1 MKADRTVRMLK
12 TVPPLQVDFTAG
24 ADPVIGTIA
33 GEAQSGWTLEFA
45 FDDPLQQFA
54 NLTWEDTIDISG
66 ISAADLS
73 LINQGAAVAR
83 CRLPQCGFPEVASV
97 VYTTYVSVN
106 PIRGTFTE
114 RLFYGNSLNTPG
126 EAQDWFLA
134 TSQTYARDSTGA
146 GYMHKISE
154 NNWGTGGIASSTKL
168 FVKCFVQ
175 VIRIATYLPG
185 DPRTVPPTPSAYA
198 ALLGT
203 PSAIA
208 IPPTTIGLMAVTAE
222 MDAVQTAAAIYRGN
236 DLQQSYDNP

>member
-1 MKADRTVRMLK
+1 MKADKTIRLLK

-24 ADPVIGTIA
+24 QNPTIGTIV
-33 GEAQSGWTLEFA
+33 GETQSGWTLDSA

-54 NLTWEDTIDISG
+54 NLTYEDEIDISG

-73 LINQGAAVAR
+73 LINQGGALAIP
-83 CRLPQCGFPEVASV
+83 RLPQCGFPEVGSV
-97 VYTTYVSVN
+97 VFTTYVSVN

-126 EAQDWFLA
+126 ESQDWFLA

-146 GYMHKISE
+146 GYMSKISE
-154 NNWGTGGIASSTKL
+154 NNWGTGGIASSTRL

-175 VIRIATYLPG
+175 VIRIASFLPA
-185 DPRTVPPTPSAYA
+185 VPPAVSGYAPLLATPA
-198 ALLGT
+198 AV
-203 PSAIA
+203 A
-208 IPPTTIGLMAVTAE
+208 IPPTTIGMMAITAE

-236 DLQQSYDNP
+236 DLQQSYDES

>member
-1 MKADRTVRMLK
+1 MKADKTVRLLK
-12 TVPPLQVDFTAG
+12 QVPPLQVDFTAG
-24 ADPVIGTIA
+24 SNPVIGTIA
-33 GEAQSGWTLEFA
+33 GESQSGWIIDSA
-45 FDDPLQQFA
+45 FDDPQQQFA

-73 LINQGAAVAR
+73 LINQGGALAI
-83 CRLPQCGFPEVASV
+83 CRLPQCGFPEVGSIV
-97 VYTTYVSVN
+97 FTTYVSVN

-126 EAQDWFLA
+126 ESQDWFLA

-146 GYMHKISE
+146 GYMTKISE
-154 NNWGTGGIASSTKL
+154 NNWGTGGIASSTRL

-175 VIRIATYLPG
+175 IIRLATWLPG
-185 DPRTVPPTPSAYA
+185 DPRTLPPTVGDYA
-198 ALLGT
+198 PLNPA

-208 IPPTTIGLMAVTAE
+208 IPPTTIGMMAITAE

-236 DLQQSYDNP
+236 DLQQSYDES